1 MDILK
6 ERLKEKK
13 NQKELNNLIILNRY
27 YILNITKLK
36 KLIESK
42 ELKENKED
50 LSIVLNNLE
59 QILKKKEE
67 ELLKIKILIDD
78 KKINI
83 SIESFN
89 RFNEKLKSDLDWV
102 KSLKCELL

>member
-27 YILNITKLK
+27 YILNVTKLK

-42 ELKENKED
+42 EFKENKKD

-67 ELLKIKILIDD
+67 ELLKLKILIDN
-78 KKINI
+78 KKVNI

-89 RFNEKLKSDLDWV
+89 KFNEKLKSDLDWV